1 MITEIFVLIPIVLM
15 VVLFIVLSSYFENQ
29 MYAIGIS
36 LGVAGG
42 VTLLLGKVGTKM
54 GIFREENKVE

>member
-1 MITEIFVLIPIVLM
+1 
-15 VVLFIVLSSYFENQ
+15 
-29 MYAIGIS
+29 MYAVGIS

-54 GIFREENKVE
+54 GIFREEKNAQNN